1 MHLEQDK
8 YRAHRPTTSTLA
20 TQDKAALGVR
30 VAITASPFPSEV
42 VSHETVLILL
52 EWKPPEDTAL
62 ISPAFPMPKTV
73 TWKMAVQYLTVMQ

>member
-30 VAITASPFPSEV
+30 VAITA
-42 VSHETVLILL
+42 
-52 EWKPPEDTAL
+52 
-62 ISPAFPMPKTV
+62 
-73 TWKMAVQYLTVMQ
+73 